1 MATSTSNTAGN
12 TNTIIIAN
20 KNYSIA
26 KLQGQEDYQVW
37 RICME
42 DMYQDAEVWD
52 IISGASTQPST
63 ADQAT
68 IWDKKNK
75 AALGALHHH
84 VEMGPMIHVAHC
96 TDVINAWKI
105 LKNQYQSLSIATMTM
120 LCNKFTLL

>member
-12 TNTIIIAN
+12 TNTIIIAD

-42 DMYQDAEVWD
+42 DMYQDAKVWD
-52 IISGASTQPST
+52 IVSSASTQPST
-63 ADQAT
+63 ADQAA

-75 AALGALHHH
+75 AALGTLCHCIK
-84 VEMGPMIHVAHC
+84 MGPMIHVAHC
-96 TDVINAWKI
+96 TNIINAWKI
-105 LKNQYQSLSIATMTM
+105 LKNQYQSLGIVTMPM
-120 LCNKFTLL
+120 LCNKFTSL